1 MVAVHEA
8 RALGYIDRMTEVD
21 DEIDA
26 LDRSEDDAMK
36 KGLPGDKHFV
46 KKKTAAALRRRR
58 LMEAFQWVMKTIEAL
73 YEILKAARG
82 LLSHV

>member
-8 RALGYIDRMTEVD
+8 RALGYIDRMTEID
-21 DEIDA
+21 NEMDA

-36 KGLPGDKHFV
+36 KGLPGDKHYV
-46 KKKTAAALRRRR
+46 KKKLAAVLRRRR
-58 LMEAFQWVMKTIEAL
+58 LHEAFLFVLETIKSWF
-73 YEILKAARG
+73 EILKAARG